1 MRIKETIHMPSI
13 PNPVKAVWTLLFMLQ
28 SWVSPANAQV
38 GIGTTNPNAAA
49 QLEVSS
55 TTKGFLPPRMSAA
68 QRDAIANPPAGLLI
82 WCSNCGPGLGEL
94 QVFDG
99 RVWTNAGGGPASNV
113 FSCGGSVTFQYN
125 GTTVTYGT
133 VTGAGGACW
142 LDRNLGATRVAT
154 SKTDADAY
162 GDLFQ
167 WGRLD
172 DGHQNRSSLTTTT
185 LSTSDIPGH
194 NRFITTV
201 GTALNDWRIPQNSNL
216 WQGVTGTNNPCPTG
230 WRLPTR
236 GEWEAEIA
244 SWNPPNSSNGA
255 FASPLKLTVPGYR
268 DINGNIGGAGTFG
281 YYWSSTVPSVDFDN
295 TVSYILHV
303 YDNTVEDHIS
313 TSVRASGITVRCIR
327 N

>member
-1 MRIKETIHMPSI
+1 MANRDKCT
-13 PNPVKAVWTLLFMLQ
+13 PNLLLMLFACT
-28 SWVSPANAQV
+28 SFAKAQV
-38 GIGTTNPNAAA
+38 GIGTTNRNAAA

-68 QRDAIANPPAGLLI
+68 QRDAIATPPAGLLI
-82 WCSNCGPGLGEL
+82 WCSNCGTGLGEL

-99 RVWTNAGGGPASNV
+99 KVWTNAAGGPASNV
-113 FSCGGSVTFQYN
+113 FSCGGSVTFQYS

-154 SKTDADAY
+154 GKTDADAF
-162 GDLFQ
+162 GSMFQ

-172 DGHQNRSSLTTTT
+172 DGHQNLWSLTTTT
-185 LSTSDIPGH
+185 LSTSDIPGN
-194 NRFITTV
+194 NRFITTG
-201 GTALNDWRIPQNSNL
+201 GTAPNDWRNPQNSNL

-230 WRLPTR
+230 WRLPTKE
-236 GEWEAEIA
+236 EWEAEIA

-268 DINGNIGGAGTFG
+268 DINGIRGGVAALG
-281 YYWSSTVPSVDFDN
+281 YYWSSTVPPVEIDN
-295 TVSYILHV
+295 TVSYILRIDDS
-303 YDNTVEDHIS
+303 YPGDHIS